1 MERLRIDGERALEA
15 LRSQARAE
23 GTTVAQLAANMVEAA
38 NRLNS
43 IPR

>member
-1 MERLRIDGERALEA
+1 MERLRIDHDRALDS
-15 LRSQARAE
+15 LRAQARAE